1 MSTPAGAAGMLPV
14 AAPLDTRIDLE
25 TPEGV
30 HLHLHPAGVVPRAL
44 AWLVDAMVRLAILW
58 TLALGL
64 MAMGPGGQGLYL
76 IGMFSLMW
84 LYPIVLEV
92 LWNGQT
98 LGKKML
104 GLRVVHADGTAVGWL
119 ASFTRNLLRTAD
131 MLPVGYAI
139 GVVSSLFDPRSRR
152 LGDMAAGTLVIH
164 VAEKATLPAPPEV
177 AARPAPVGLQP
188 AEREALIGFAERHRQ
203 ISHERQVELARLL
216 PGLEQLPDQV
226 ALTRVLGAA
235 SGLLGHGEARPDPAQ
250 ASGPGREA

>member
-1 MSTPAGAAGMLPV
+1 MSTSAGAAGALPV
-14 AAPLDTRIDLE
+14 VAPLDTRIDLE

-44 AWLVDAMVRLAILW
+44 AWVVDAVVRLAILW
-58 TLALGL
+58 TLSMGL

-76 IGMFSLMW
+76 IGIFALLW

-131 MLPVGYAI
+131 MLPLGYAI

-164 VAEKATLPAPPEV
+164 VPEEAALPAPPDV
-177 AARPAPVGLQP
+177 PARTAPVGLLRV
-188 AEREALIGFAERHRQ
+188 EREALIGFAERHRQ

-216 PGLEQLPDQV
+216 PGLQRLPDHA
-226 ALTRVLGAA
+226 ALAHVLGTAA
-235 SGLLGHGEARPDPAQ
+235 GLLGHGEPASPQSARPDTERSA
-250 ASGPGREA
+250 